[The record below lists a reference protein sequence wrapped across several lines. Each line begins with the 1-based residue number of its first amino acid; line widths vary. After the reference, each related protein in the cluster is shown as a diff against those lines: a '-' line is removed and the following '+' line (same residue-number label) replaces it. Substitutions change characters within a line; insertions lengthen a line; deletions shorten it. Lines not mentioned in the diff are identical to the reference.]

1 VVTVR
6 RYLLSV
12 PERLLRSVV
21 GLGAGATRE
30 LSEVAVPRSIRGT
43 KLYEHLVGTT
53 LQFLIE
59 QVGGVEGV
67 YARDA
72 LLADDF
78 LKRRTAGN
86 VIEGL
91 GIVAFR
97 ASPVWVLA
105 ALSDLSGFGRQLIP
119 QVAEALKAD
128 GLLDRDATATTIEHL
143 LDGLERTS
151 GRLAASV
158 NTPPL
163 DVATL
168 RAEWRDLRD
177 QASTIP
183 RVSLPSA
190 EAVMDLWT
198 AVTNEA
204 ARQEKSVFALSSVMA
219 VSAAGR
225 LPDHVRWLSVSA
237 ALAVRHTGRVVAS
250 ALLEDYRRTLADLS
264 RTGYVR
270 YAIRQARPYVRAA
283 LQQYSPGRRTM
294 TERLLDR
301 FRRT

>member
-1 VVTVR
+1 VTVR
-6 RYLLSV
+6 RYLLSM

-21 GLGAGATRE
+21 GLGVGATRE
-30 LSEVAVPRSIRGT
+30 LSEVALPRSIRRT

-67 YARDA
+67 YKTD

-78 LKRRTAGN
+78 LKRRTACN

-105 ALSDLSGFGRQLIP
+105 ALADLCGFGRQLIP

-128 GLLDRDATATTIEHL
+128 GLLDRDATATTIEQL

-168 RAEWRDLRD
+168 RTEWRDLRH

-183 RVSLPSA
+183 RMSLPSA
-190 EAVMDLWT
+190 EAVMDMWT
-198 AVTNEA
+198 AVTTEA
-204 ARQEKSVFALSSVMA
+204 ARQEKSVFALSSVLALSA
-219 VSAAGR
+219 VGR
-225 LPDHVRWLSVSA
+225 LPDQVRWLSVSA
-237 ALAVRHTGRVVAS
+237 ALAARHTGRVVAS
-250 ALLEDYRRTLADLS
+250 ALLEDYALTLSDIR

-283 LQQYSPGRRTM
+283 VRQYSPQRRTL